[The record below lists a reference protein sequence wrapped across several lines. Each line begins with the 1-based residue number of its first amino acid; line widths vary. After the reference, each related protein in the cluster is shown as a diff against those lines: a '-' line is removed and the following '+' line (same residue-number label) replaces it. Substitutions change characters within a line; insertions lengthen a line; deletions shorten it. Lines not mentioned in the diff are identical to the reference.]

1 MVKFEGS
8 PIGSNKC
15 KYQAHLESWKR
26 NSYGIYNKNSF
37 KVMKVQIH
45 NVNGFWNEKRKKR
58 EEFKSSVATKNQA
71 NVLLMFV
78 IQAFMCDAP

>member
-1 MVKFEGS
+1 
-8 PIGSNKC
+8 
-15 KYQAHLESWKR
+15 
-26 NSYGIYNKNSF
+26 
-37 KVMKVQIH
+37 MKVQIH